1 MHATQTLSVPGTLPG
16 VRLAIQAFER
26 FGRAHGLAEGAAWRF
41 PLALDEILSNI
52 VRHGLAGRAD
62 TIGLTFS
69 LDDEYVAVEIVDE
82 AEAFNPLLA
91 PPPDTTSPLEDRK
104 PGGLGIALVRQL
116 MDDTRYERRDDRNY
130 FTMRWRPHADS

>member
-16 VRLAIQAFER
+16 VRLAIQAFDR
-26 FGRAHGLAEGAAWRF
+26 FCHAHGLSDGAAWRF

-52 VRHGLAGRAD
+52 VRHGLAGRPASID
-62 TIGLTFS
+62 LTFS
-69 LDDEYVAVEIVDE
+69 VDTEYVAVEIVDQ

-91 PPPDTTSPLEDRK
+91 PPPDTSSPLEDRK

-116 MDDTRYERRDDRNY
+116 IDDTQ
-130 FTMRWRPHADS
+130 